1 VEKIVLLPQTSAC
14 RLRCV
19 DLQHA
24 KQLTHRTRTHT
35 IVEVGSVSDL

>member
-24 KQLTHRTRTHT
+24 KQLTHRARTHT